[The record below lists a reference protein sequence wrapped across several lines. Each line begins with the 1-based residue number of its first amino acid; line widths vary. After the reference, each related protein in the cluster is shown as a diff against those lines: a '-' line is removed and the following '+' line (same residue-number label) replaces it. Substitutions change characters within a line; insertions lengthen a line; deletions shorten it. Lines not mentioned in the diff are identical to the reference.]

1 MKSRYAVI
9 FALTLLGSI
18 SIFCVKS
25 LYNLRPEKLEESIGH
40 FSSLNK
46 DLAKSLTFEF
56 HGLASDY
63 HMLKTLTFMGEKII
77 AEKQLTP
84 KEWQLVYL
92 ALKQVVNLDP
102 RFIDPYVVA
111 EMSLPWEGGMV
122 EETNELLKVAIE
134 ARPEDYRPLF
144 FLWYNYF
151 YFLKDVKTAA
161 FYLQQAA
168 QKPSAPA
175 YYGTLAARMHLYSGE
190 LQNSVIFLKEMIGEA
205 TDPKLKKQLELRLDV
220 TTKIAFLEHKI
231 KIFREQH
238 QRPPQAIEELVSS
251 GILQEIPVDPYGG
264 KFYIMENGR
273 VYTTSEMVSK
283 KISTKPPILKN

>member
-1 MKSRYAVI
+1 MKSRFLVLA
-9 FALTLLGSI
+9 FTLLCSA
-18 SIFCVKS
+18 SIFCVNS
-25 LYNLRPEKLEESIGH
+25 LYNLRSEKLQESIGH
-40 FSSLNK
+40 FASLNK
-46 DLAKSLTFEF
+46 DLARSLSFEF
-56 HGLASDY
+56 LGLASDY
-63 HMLKTLTFMGEKII
+63 LMLKTLTFMGQKII
-77 AEKQLTP
+77 EEKQLTP
-84 KEWQLVYL
+84 EEWQLVYL

-122 EETNELLKVAIE
+122 EETNELLKYAVE

-144 FLWYNYF
+144 FLWYNHF

-161 FYLQQAA
+161 YYLQQAA
-168 QKPSAPA
+168 QKPHAPS

-205 TDPKLKKQLELRLDV
+205 TDPKIKRQLELRLDA

-231 KIFREQH
+231 KIFREQYE
-238 QRPPQAIEELVSS
+238 RPPKELEELVSS

-264 KFYIMENGR
+264 QFYIMENGR
-273 VYTTSEMVSK
+273 VYTTSEMVTTKNK
-283 KISTKPPILKN
+283 KTSATR